1 MKVIL
6 LKDIKGTGKKGDIKE
21 VSDGYARNFMFPK
34 GLAQEATA
42 QNMNLLNQQ
51 NSSKQHKLDVEKQE
65 ALKIKEILEKEKLVI
80 KAKAGEGQKLFG
92 SITSKDLEEELKKQK
107 NVVVDK
113 KKIEMKEP
121 IKMIGNFTIK
131 LKLFTGVA
139 CDLSVEVQELKSRSY
154 G

>member
-6 LKDIKGTGKKGDIKE
+6 LKDIKGTGKKGEIKE

-113 KKIEMKEP
+113 KKIEMKDP

-131 LKLFTGVA
+131 LKLFTGVT
-139 CDLSVEVQELKSRSY
+139 CDLSVEVQELN
-154 G
+154 

>member
-6 LKDIKGTGKKGDIKE
+6 LKDIKGTGKKGEIKE

-139 CDLSVEVQELKSRSY
+139 CDLSVEVQELK
-154 G
+154 

>member
-34 GLAQEATA
+34 GLAQEATS

-139 CDLSVEVQELKSRSY
+139 CDLSVEVQELK
-154 G
+154 

>member
-1 MKVIL
+1 
-6 LKDIKGTGKKGDIKE
+6 
-21 VSDGYARNFMFPK
+21 MFPK

-139 CDLSVEVQELKSRSY
+139 CDLSVEVQELN
-154 G
+154 

>member
-21 VSDGYARNFMFPK
+21 VSDGYARNFMLPK

-65 ALKIKEILEKEKLVI
+65 ALKIKEILEKDKLVI
-80 KAKAGEGQKLFG
+80 KAKAGEGQRLFG

-131 LKLFTGVA
+131 LKLFTGVI
-139 CDLSVEVQELKSRSY
+139 CDLSVEVEELK
-154 G
+154 

>member
-65 ALKIKEILEKEKLVI
+65 ALKIKEILEKERLVI

-139 CDLSVEVQELKSRSY
+139 CDLSVEVQELK
-154 G
+154 

>member
-121 IKMIGNFTIK
+121 IKMIGNFIIK

-139 CDLSVEVQELKSRSY
+139 CDLSVEVQELK
-154 G
+154 

>member
-34 GLAQEATA
+34 GLAKEATA

-139 CDLSVEVQELKSRSY
+139 CDLSVEVQELK
-154 G
+154 

>member
-139 CDLSVEVQELKSRSY
+139 CDVSVEVQELK
-154 G
+154 

>member
-21 VSDGYARNFMFPK
+21 VSDGYARKFMFPK

-139 CDLSVEVQELKSRSY
+139 CDLSVEVQELK
-154 G
+154 